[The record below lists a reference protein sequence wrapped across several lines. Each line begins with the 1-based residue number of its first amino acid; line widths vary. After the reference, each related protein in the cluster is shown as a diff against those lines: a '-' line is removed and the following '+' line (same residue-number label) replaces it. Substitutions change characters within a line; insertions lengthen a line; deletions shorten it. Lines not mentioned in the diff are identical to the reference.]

1 MKKFNK
7 GTIALA
13 IAGALALPQMAM
25 AADMV
30 YGSSQQITFAKD
42 LIVNDGTTIY
52 APSGLVLRA
61 QAADAAKMA
70 TIAPNNVLQAKIT
83 LSNGAKFDSSAPAT
97 ALVAQFLEGT
107 ETGGAPAALNVVP
120 GSVYYSASGSELN
133 FQYTATAAGTD
144 QANPAY
150 TLQINGLQITNLVEA
165 LKIGNQLQAEITI
178 QNNST
183 GGQQILAASA
193 TIARTVWGEYA
204 KVVANPDAAK
214 RIDVAGCDA
223 PPFGRLTRFA
233 PFGDVGGACVAGAPA
248 NQVFNAG
255 VVEVGITKAKET
267 DGATDSFVNNFNA
280 TAANPEYNLVG
291 TGNITVTVSGSNFA
305 NFTNSRTWLDQSATC
320 SRTPGFFI
328 DGVVNSANNQAVYN
342 GLVTHNLYSGLT
354 QNPPASPVT
363 MSVCFAA
370 SNQNELVPQAL
381 SGKLEFF
388 HNLPTQR
395 VNPPA
400 FTLSPLTALELN
412 GAQLVFQ
419 NVNPAGNPTAQSFMR
434 ITNNNNA
441 ICPVTIDAKD
451 DAGRYSG
458 KVRTT
463 LPAHQ
468 SYQFNIDTLESGSD
482 SRISSGSLG
491 NGTGKWYLRITA
503 ECSNF
508 KASALNRN
516 AQSGTVTDLTPEK
529 GAGIEWLTP
538 TTLINP

>member
-7 GTIALA
+7 CTIALA
-13 IAGALALPQMAM
+13 VAGALALPQMAM
-25 AADMV
+25 AADMAF
-30 YGSSQQITFAKD
+30 STSQQITFAKD
-42 LIVNDGTTIY
+42 LIVDNGTTIY
-52 APSGLVLRA
+52 APAGLELRA
-61 QAADAAKMA
+61 QATDAARMA
-70 TIAPNNVLQAKIT
+70 TIAAGHTLQVKIT
-83 LSNGAKFDSSAPAT
+83 LSNGAKFDASAPAPG
-97 ALVAQFLEGT
+97 LVAQFRQGT
-107 ETGGAPAALNVVP
+107 ETGGAPGPLTVVGTP
-120 GSVYYSASGSELN
+120 YYSASGSELN
-133 FQYTATAAGTD
+133 FQYTATAVGQD
-144 QANPAY
+144 LANPAY

-165 LKIGNQLQAEITI
+165 LKIGNQLQAEITV
-178 QNNST
+178 QNVST
-183 GGQQILAASA
+183 GGQQILAASQ
-193 TIARTVWGEYA
+193 TIARSVWGEYA
-204 KVVANPDAAK
+204 KVVANPDSAK
-214 RIDVAGCDA
+214 RIDVAGCST
-223 PPFGRLTRFA
+223 PSFGRLTRFSPSGA
-233 PFGDVGGACVAGAPA
+233 VGNACVAGAPA
-248 NQVFNAG
+248 NSVFNAG
-255 VVEVGITKAKET
+255 TVEVGITRALET
-267 DGATDSFVNNFNA
+267 DGATLSFVNNFNA

-291 TGNITVTVSGSNFA
+291 TGKITTTVVGSDFSNFTA
-305 NFTNSRTWLDQSATC
+305 GRTWLDLSPTC
-320 SRTPGFFI
+320 AHAAGTFI
-328 DGVVNSANNQAVYN
+328 DGVVGPNNTAVYN
-342 GLVTHNLYSGLT
+342 ANVTHPLYIALT

-363 MSVCFAA
+363 VNVCFSA
-370 SNQNELVPQAL
+370 SAQNELVPQAL

-388 HNLPTQR
+388 HQLPTQR
-395 VNPPA
+395 VDPPA
-400 FTLSPLTALELN
+400 QSLSGLTAMELN

-434 ITNNNNA
+434 ITNNNAA

-468 SYQFNIDTLESGSD
+468 SYQFNVDALESGSD
-482 SRISSGSLG
+482 ARIASGSLG

>member
-7 GTIALA
+7 GAIALA
-13 IAGALALPQMAM
+13 VAGALALPQMAM
-25 AADMV
+25 AADMAF
-30 YGSSQQITFAKD
+30 STSQQITFAKD
-42 LIVNDGTTIY
+42 LIVDNGTTIY
-52 APSGLVLRA
+52 APAGLELRA
-61 QAADAAKMA
+61 QATDAAKMG
-70 TIAPNNVLQAKIT
+70 TIAANDTLQVKIT
-83 LSNGAKFDSSAPAT
+83 LSNGAKFDASAPAP

-107 ETGGAPAALNVVP
+107 ETGGAPAALTVVGTP
-120 GSVYYSASGSELN
+120 YYSASGSELN
-133 FQYTATAAGTD
+133 FQYRATGAGSD

-165 LKIGNQLQAEITI
+165 LKIGNQLQAEITV
-178 QNNST
+178 QNVST
-183 GGQQILAASA
+183 GGQQILAASQ
-193 TIARTVWGEYA
+193 TIARSVWGEYA
-204 KVVANPDAAK
+204 KVIANPDSAK
-214 RIDVAGCDA
+214 RIDVAGCST
-223 PPFGRLTRFA
+223 PPFGRLTRFSPGGA
-233 PFGDVGGACVAGAPA
+233 VGDACVAGAPT
-248 NQVFNAG
+248 NSVFNAG
-255 VVEVGITKAKET
+255 TVEVGITRAVET
-267 DGATDSFVNNFNA
+267 DGTTQSFVNNFNA
-280 TAANPEYNLVG
+280 TATNPQYNLVS
-291 TGNITVTVSGSNFA
+291 TGKITTTVVGSDFSNFTA
-305 NFTNSRTWLDQSATC
+305 GRTWLDQSNTC
-320 SRTPGFFI
+320 ARAAGTFI
-328 DGVVNSANNQAVYN
+328 EGVVGPNNTAVYN
-342 GLVTHNLYSGLT
+342 ANVTHPLYIALT

-363 MSVCFAA
+363 VNVCFSA
-370 SNQNELVPQAL
+370 SAQNELVPQAL

-388 HNLPTQR
+388 HQLPTQR
-395 VNPPA
+395 VDPPA
-400 FTLSPLTALELN
+400 QSLSGLTAMELN

-468 SYQFNIDTLESGSD
+468 SYQFNIDALESGSD
-482 SRISSGSLG
+482 ARISGGSLG

-529 GAGIEWLTP
+529 GAGNEWLTP
-538 TTLINP
+538 STLINP